1 MFSWYVFST
10 LGKYLSILLAVIT
23 LISCNNNSVKGNRKE
38 LAIIPMPASLKQTE
52 SGNFTINK
60 LTKIRIDESLSA
72 AADRFIEHVKNAS
85 GITISTDEQKSQNN
99 IIIYYLDTTLAKEA
113 YTLDV
118 SKNSINIAGGDYNG
132 LLYASETLL
141 QLLPPAVY
149 GDPQENL
156 KLSIPVVSIKDQPE
170 FPWRGLMLDVS
181 RHFFGK
187 EYIKKCIDRLA
198 MHKMNKFHFHLIDDQ
213 GWRIE
218 IKKYPKLT
226 ETGAWRVDQEDKH
239 WNSRRK
245 TKPDEKGTYGGF
257 YTQEDLKEIVAYAA
271 KKGVEV
277 VPEIEMP
284 AHVTSAIAAYPELA
298 CKGNPQPAVPSG
310 GVWPI
315 TDIYCPGQESTFE
328 FLENVLL
335 EVMEI
340 FPSDYIHIGADEAT
354 KTNWEKCPHCK
365 KRIKDEGL
373 ENVKQLQS
381 YFIKRIEKFLNDHD
395 KNLIG
400 WDEILEG
407 GLAPNAT
414 VMSWRGM
421 KGGIEAAEH
430 GNDVIM
436 TPGDWCYLDHYQGP
450 HNLEPIAQDGYVPL
464 HKVYEFEPIPESLS
478 SDKAHHI
485 LGGQANLWSEYIN
498 TESHSEYMLYPRL
511 AALAEV
517 FWSPK
522 HTRDW
527 ADFSNRLMVQIER
540 YNAAGINY
548 SKSSFLVTSD
558 MEIDLEKREIKLQ
571 LRNEYPNPDIRYV
584 MGDIPLNDKANIYK
598 EPIKI
603 DSTTVIK
610 ASLFEDDKPV
620 GPVFTDTIKF
630 HKAVAKNITYN
641 IPCHDSYQ
649 GTGETSLV
657 NTIRGTKNFH
667 DGQWQ
672 AWLSKDMDVVIDLE
686 KPVEVS
692 KVTIGAMENQGP
704 DIYYPTAVTVY
715 LSDDGKNFKNAGQIN
730 RPYAANGGAGLMDF
744 VITFAP
750 QQTQYIRVVAKNL
763 GVSPKGS
770 DAWLFID
777 EIVVE

>member
-1 MFSWYVFST
+1 MIMKNYFSYFALFLTGAVLFSCKSDP
-10 LGKYLSILLAVIT
+10 GAI
-23 LISCNNNSVKGNRKE
+23 NEE
-38 LAIIPMPASLKQTE
+38 LAIIPLPASVERTDQGSFVIDKQT
-52 SGNFTINK
+52 
-60 LTKIRIDESLSA
+60 KIMIDESMMDAARPFVDHIKTATGISVPTGSQKDLS
-72 AADRFIEHVKNAS
+72 NA
-85 GITISTDEQKSQNN
+85 IVYKI
-99 IIIYYLDTTLAKEA
+99 DTTLAKEA
-113 YTLDV
+113 YTLEV
-118 SKNSINIAGGDYNG
+118 SKKTINVAGGDYNG

-141 QLLPPAVY
+141 QLLPPQIY
-149 GDPQENL
+149 GKNQEGIDL
-156 KLSIPVVSIKDQPE
+156 VVQAVSIKDEPR

-187 EYIKKCIDRLA
+187 EYILKSIDRLA
-198 MHKMNKFHFHLIDDQ
+198 MHKMNVLHLHLIDDQ

-226 ETGAWRVDQEDKH
+226 EVGAWRVDQEDKH
-239 WNSRRK
+239 WDNRRK
-245 TKPDEKGTYGGF
+245 TKPGEEATYGGF

-277 VPEIEMP
+277 IPEIEMP

-298 CKGNPQPAVPSG
+298 CKDNPQPGVPSG

-340 FPSDYIHIGADEAT
+340 FPSDYIHIGGDEAT
-354 KTNWEKCPHCK
+354 KTNWKKCPYCQ
-365 KRIKDEGL
+365 KRVKDEGL
-373 ENVKQLQS
+373 ENVEELQS
-381 YFIKRIEKFLNDHD
+381 YFITRIEKFLNEHD
-395 KNLIG
+395 KNLVG

-430 GNDVIM
+430 GNDVVM
-436 TPGDWCYLDHYQGP
+436 TPGDWCYLNHYQGP

-464 HKVYEFEPIPESLS
+464 NKAYDFEPIPESLD
-478 SDKAHHI
+478 SDKAKHI
-485 LGGQANLWSEYIN
+485 LGGQANLWSEYIT
-498 TESHSEYMLYPRL
+498 TESHSEYMLFPRL

-522 HTRDW
+522 DTRDW
-527 ADFSNRLMVQIER
+527 EDFSRRLMVQMER
-540 YNAAGINY
+540 YDAAGINY

-558 MEIDLEKREIKLQ
+558 MEIDLDKREIKLQ
-571 LRNEYPNPDIRYV
+571 LHNEYPNSDIRYV
-584 MGDIPLNDKANIYK
+584 IGDQPLNDKANIYK
-598 EPIKI
+598 EPIMI

-610 ASLFEDDKPV
+610 ASLFENDKPV
-620 GPVFTDTIKF
+620 GRVFTDTIKF
-630 HKAVAKNITYN
+630 HKAVAKNVEYKIPYN
-641 IPCHDSYQ
+641 TSYS
-649 GTGETSLV
+649 GTGETTLV

-672 AWLSKDMDVVIDLE
+672 AWLSKDMEVVIDLE
-686 KPVEVS
+686 SPVEIS
-692 KVTIGAMENQGP
+692 KVTVGAMENQGP
-704 DIYYPTAVTVY
+704 DIYYPVAVEVY
-715 LSDDGKNFKNAGQIN
+715 LSDDGTSFKQVGKID
-730 RPYAANGGAGLMDF
+730 RPYANNGGASLKDF
-744 VITFAP
+744 IISFDP
-750 QQTQYIRVVAKNL
+750 QQAQYVKVIAKNL
-763 GVSPKGS
+763 DVSPTGGN
-770 DAWLFID
+770 AWLFID

>member
-1 MFSWYVFST
+1 MIMKNYFNLLVLLLFLTALFSCKTEQSGVDND
-10 LGKYLSILLAVIT
+10 G
-23 LISCNNNSVKGNRKE
+23 
-38 LAIIPMPASLKQTE
+38 LAIIPMPAVLERTE
-52 SGNFTINK
+52 NGSFTIDKN
-60 LTKIRIDESLSA
+60 TKIRIDGSL
-72 AADRFIEHVKNAS
+72 ADAIRPFVDRIAKSTGINIPANDKN
-85 GITISTDEQKSQNN
+85 GQNN
-99 IIIYYLDTTLAKEA
+99 VIVFYIDSTLAKEA

-118 SKNSINIAGGDYNG
+118 SKSSINIAAGDYNG

-141 QLLPPAVY
+141 QLLPPMVY
-149 GDPQENL
+149 GNEQGDL
-156 KLSIPVVSIKDQPE
+156 KLDIPAVSIKDQPR

-187 EYIKKCIDRLA
+187 EYILKSIDRLA
-198 MHKMNKFHFHLIDDQ
+198 MHKMNVLHLHLIDDQ

-226 ETGAWRVDQEDKH
+226 EIGAWRVDQEDKH
-239 WNSRRK
+239 WDNRRK
-245 TKPDEKGTYGGF
+245 TKPGEEATYGGF
-257 YTQEDLKEIVAYAA
+257 YTQEDLKEIVAYAS

-277 VPEIEMP
+277 IPEIEMP

-298 CKGNPQPAVPSG
+298 CKGNPQPGVPSG

-335 EVMEI
+335 ETMEI
-340 FPSDYIHIGADEAT
+340 FPSDYIHIGGDEAT
-354 KTNWEKCPHCK
+354 KTNWEKCPYCQ
-365 KRIKDEGL
+365 KRVKDEGL
-373 ENVKQLQS
+373 ENVEELQS
-381 YFIKRIEKFLNDHD
+381 YFIKRIENFLNEHG
-395 KNLIG
+395 KNLVG

-430 GNDVIM
+430 GNDVVM
-436 TPGDWCYLDHYQGP
+436 TPGDWCYLNHYQGP

-464 HKVYEFEPIPESLS
+464 NKVYEFEPVPESLS
-478 SDKAHHI
+478 SDKAKHI
-485 LGGQANLWSEYIN
+485 LGGQANLWSEYIT
-498 TESHSEYMLYPRL
+498 TESHSEYMLYPRF

-527 ADFSNRLMVQIER
+527 EDFSRRLMVQMER
-540 YNAAGINY
+540 YDAAGINY

-571 LRNEYPNPDIRYV
+571 LHNEYPNSDIRYV
-584 MGDIPLNDKANIYK
+584 IGDRPLNDKATIYK
-598 EPIKI
+598 EPVLI

-620 GPVFTDTIKF
+620 GRVFTDTIKF
-630 HKAVAKNITYN
+630 HKAVAKKVEYK
-641 IPCHDSYQ
+641 IPYHESYP
-649 GTGETSLV
+649 GTGETTLV

-672 AWLSKDMDVVIDLE
+672 AWLSKDMEVVIDLE
-686 KPVEVS
+686 NPEEIS
-692 KVTIGAMENQGP
+692 RVTVGAMENQGP
-704 DIYYPTAVTVY
+704 DIYYPVAVEVY
-715 LSDDGKNFKNAGQIN
+715 LSNDGTSFKQAGKIN
-730 RPYAANGGAGLMDF
+730 RPYANNGGASLKDF
-744 VITFAP
+744 IITFEP
-750 QQTQYIRVVAKNL
+750 QNARFVKVMAKNL
-763 GVSPKGS
+763 DISPSGGN
-770 DAWLFID
+770 AWLFID
-777 EIVVE
+777 EVVVD